1 MVTLDTP
8 FSRRGVLRL
17 GGSAVAATGLIGR
30 AAGSESG
37 QVTVN
42 VGYRDATG
50 QEAARTAADEV
61 VHEFG
66 FDALAVVTTPAA
78 ARDLAGRSDVRYAER
93 PRQVEAIGPGLSPG
107 LTDGYLGQT
116 LPWGIDRV
124 DAEVAHDAG
133 RTGSGADIAVID
145 TGIDLTHLDLLGNA
159 TVGVTT
165 IGAGRTDT
173 ALPGGQD
180 DMGHGTHVAGIAG
193 AQDNSRGVVGVAPA
207 ATLHP
212 VKALAATGTGTD
224 TDVAKGL
231 EHVAEQE
238 WDVANMSF
246 GGPQSSVLGD
256 AVEFAHDAGV
266 SLVAAAGNAGP
277 CSDCVSFPAANPE
290 VIAVGTTTRG
300 DELASFSSTGPEV
313 DLVAPGVD
321 IRSSFLANTY
331 LSLTGTSFSAPH
343 VAGAAGHLMADG
355 ASNTAARARLQAT
368 AEDVGLAPAEGGAGL
383 LDVAGALG
391 LPSGDDL

>member
-1 MVTLDTP
+1 MVTPDTP
-8 FSRRGVLRL
+8 FSRRDVLRL

-30 AAGSESG
+30 AAGSEPD
-37 QVTVN
+37 QITVN
-42 VGYRDATG
+42 VGYAEATG
-50 QEAARTAADEV
+50 QEAARSAADEV

-78 ARDLAGRSDVRYAER
+78 ARELAGRSDVRYVER

-107 LTDGYLGQT
+107 LDGYLSQT

-124 DAEVAHDAG
+124 DAELAHDAE

-145 TGIDLTHLDLLGNA
+145 TGIDLTHLDLLGNVE
-159 TVGVTT
+159 VGVTT
-165 IGAGRTDT
+165 IGAGRADT

-266 SLVAAAGNAGP
+266 LLVAAAGNAGP
-277 CSDCVSFPAANPE
+277 CSDCVSFPAANPK
-290 VIAVGTTTRG
+290 VIAVGATTESDG
-300 DELASFSSTGPEV
+300 LASFSSTGPEV

-343 VAGAAGHLMADG
+343 VAGAAGHLMANG
-355 ASNTAARARLQAT
+355 ASNTAARARLRAT
-368 AEDVGLAPAEGGAGL
+368 AEDVGLASAEQGAGL
-383 LDVAGALG
+383 LDVAAALG